1 MMHVIVGEKLY
12 DPDYIARHTTGFA
25 ELAGKVKEYPPER
38 AAALTGI
45 PKDDIVALAREY
57 AATRPAAIRLNY
69 GVQRSERGAMAV
81 RAIALLPALTGSWK
95 ELGGGLQLSTSQA
108 FHLNKAGLE
117 RADLQWRALGREAR
131 ILNMSL
137 LGQALT
143 DAGDPPVK
151 ALVVYNSN
159 PAAIAPNQN
168 AVRRGLQRADLFT
181 VVLEQFQNDTAD
193 YADLVL
199 PATTFLEHTDLYLA
213 YGHYYLQLARPA
225 LAPPGETKSNVEV
238 FRALAQRMGFDD
250 PCFADSD
257 DDMIRTLLDSEH
269 PFVRGITLQDLERE
283 RFVRLRVAPN
293 GDPFLPFANGG
304 FGTPSGKCEF
314 HAETIEYTPPVE
326 SRFGD
331 ENLRARF
338 PLELISPKHD
348 DSMNSTF
355 GNRPENDAATA
366 TVHIEAADAAA
377 RGIVTG
383 DQVRVYNDRGACLLR
398 AQVDG
403 VVRQGVVCVPSV
415 RWARMAADHHSVNA
429 LTSERLTDKG
439 GGPTLYSCLVQVEK
453 SGD

>member
-1 MMHVIVGEKLY
+1 
-12 DPDYIARHTTGFA
+12 
-25 ELAGKVKEYPPER
+25 
-38 AAALTGI
+38 
-45 PKDDIVALAREY
+45 
-57 AATRPAAIRLNY
+57 
-69 GVQRSERGAMAV
+69 
-81 RAIALLPALTGSWK
+81 
-95 ELGGGLQLSTSQA
+95 
-108 FHLNKAGLE
+108 
-117 RADLQWRALGREAR
+117 
-131 ILNMSL
+131 
-137 LGQALT
+137 
-143 DAGDPPVK
+143 
-151 ALVVYNSN
+151 
-159 PAAIAPNQN
+159 
-168 AVRRGLQRADLFT
+168 
-181 VVLEQFQNDTAD
+181 
-193 YADLVL
+193 
-199 PATTFLEHTDLYLA
+199 
-213 YGHYYLQLARPA
+213 
-225 LAPPGETKSNVEV
+225 
-238 FRALAQRMGFDD
+238 
-250 PCFADSD
+250 
-257 DDMIRTLLDSEH
+257 
-269 PFVRGITLQDLERE
+269 
-283 RFVRLRVAPN
+283 VAPN